1 MMRAR
6 NQHHP
11 SSTVV
16 NLQSPETAEINTTT
30 EPECD
35 AKLSEKCHKHFLLS
49 ELQEKL
55 STALSKNEKLQE
67 EVCQLKERI
76 TDLKQK
82 YTKLEERLFCLK
94 TIAKNDS
101 LITFYT
107 GFPNYKTMVAL
118 YEFLDPGASGENIKF
133 WSSGREDIQTD
144 TNKQVKKGRPR
155 SLKPEDEF
163 FLTLCRLRQGFA
175 ELHLA
180 QLFNVSQS
188 TVSRICISWINF

>member
-1 MMRAR
+1 MA
-6 NQHHP
+6 
-11 SSTVV
+11 
-16 NLQSPETAEINTTT
+16 NLQSPETAEIDATT

-35 AKLSEKCHKHFLLS
+35 AKLSEKCHKDFLLS

-55 STALSKNEKLQE
+55 YTALSKNEKLQE
-67 EVCQLKERI
+67 EVCQFKERI
-76 TDLKQK
+76 TDLEHK
-82 YTKLEERLFCLK
+82 YMKLEERLFCLK

-101 LITFYT
+101 LVTFYT
-107 GFPNYKTMVAL
+107 GFPNYKTMMAL

-144 TNKQVKKGRPR
+144 TNDKQVKQGRPR
-155 SLKPEDEF
+155 PLKPKDDF

-180 QLFNVSQS
+180 QLYSVSVNCQ
-188 TVSRICISWINF
+188 